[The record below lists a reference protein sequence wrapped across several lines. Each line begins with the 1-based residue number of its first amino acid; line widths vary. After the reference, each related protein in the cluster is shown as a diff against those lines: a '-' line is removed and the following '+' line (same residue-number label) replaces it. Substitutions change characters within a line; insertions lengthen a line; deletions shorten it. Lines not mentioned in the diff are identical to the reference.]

1 LTFGSLYRHFGEQ
14 KGARIMAGCENVTI
28 AVTDCKLR
36 DICEVSGQFW
46 RHFDRRREGLWQKA
60 VAGTINRIDCGRCG
74 RHFAP
79 PEEFLYTD
87 TERNF
92 AIVVN
97 PMPLDGQVA
106 PDDFAE
112 ILLAVEAGLTSSAL
126 LETKALLI
134 ADADTAIDPSSL
146 KLVGV
151 SEMLRFQDGL
161 GNTGE
166 VAIKTARKVMAQQA
180 QASETLAGRRA
191 RRRRH
196 IGNRNKACADLQAV
210 FSQKN
215 FEPKFEQD
223 IAAVKVAL
231 AQDFFTRQ
239 QAYAMARLSRF
250 PLAHTFER
258 AKSFELFEAITGIE
272 LSAELKKTK
281 ARTGLPILAALWF
294 AYAQLP
300 DKARKWR
307 GLGRLE
313 IDSKEGEK
321 ASGSFTNAEN
331 AADPD
336 IVSLS
341 FGAINTD
348 AFAPFLRHELAHALH
363 DHNLEQIDQWLTDQF
378 GWQVFQLPM
387 NLVGDNLGKRDIA
400 IEGWIRELGGWDV
413 AVPGAISD
421 ADKQKISFMIWEA
434 CQPRDPP
441 RTGKTMSRWK
451 DALAGHPDWFGES
464 LPQQTY
470 VRTKDDWWESA
481 SDWLPLPGNPDRV
494 TFMCYQ
500 YRQLI
505 VVNRRVIDLVTNGAI
520 PNHYALMSQ
529 KEFFAEL
536 YTSWHWR
543 ANGAE
548 SQRRLVRSQ
557 VPAFRELL
565 ARL

>member
-1 LTFGSLYRHFGEQ
+1 
-14 KGARIMAGCENVTI
+14 MAGCENVTI
-28 AVTDCKLR
+28 TVADCAR
-36 DICEVSGQFW
+36 PDGCEVNGQFW
-46 RHFDRRREGLWQKA
+46 RHFDRRREDLWQSA
-60 VAGTINRIDCGRCG
+60 VAGTINHIDCSKCG
-74 RHFAP
+74 RRFAP
-79 PEEFLYTD
+79 PEEFLYSD
-87 TERNF
+87 TERSF
-92 AIVVN
+92 AIVVS
-97 PMPLDGQVA
+97 PTPLDGQVA

-112 ILLAVEAGLTSSAL
+112 VLLAVEAGLTNAAL
-126 LETKALLI
+126 VEAKALL
-134 ADADTAIDPSSL
+134 AGAADTAIDPSSL

-151 SEMLRFQDGL
+151 GEMLRFQDGR
-161 GNTGE
+161 GNTSE
-166 VAIKTARKVMAQQA
+166 LAIKTARKVMAQQA
-180 QASETLAGRRA
+180 EAGETLAACRA

-196 IGNRNKACADLQAV
+196 IGNRNKACADLQAIL
-210 FSQKN
+210 SQKT

-223 IAAVKVAL
+223 VAAVKVAL
-231 AQDFFTRQ
+231 AQDFFTRE
-239 QAYAMARLSRF
+239 QAYAMARLARF

-258 AKSFELFEAITGIE
+258 AKSFELFEDITGIA
-272 LSAELKKTK
+272 LSSTLKDAKTT
-281 ARTGLPILAALWF
+281 TGLPILAALWY

-300 DKARKWR
+300 DKARRWR
-307 GLGRLE
+307 GLDRLV
-313 IDSKEGEK
+313 IDAIPGEK
-321 ASGSFTNAEN
+321 PGGSFSASQNAT
-331 AADPD
+331 DPD
-336 IVSLS
+336 KITLN
-341 FGAINTD
+341 FGAIQTN

-363 DHNLEQIDQWLTDQF
+363 DENLDLIDQWLTDQF
-378 GWQVFQLPM
+378 GWKVFQLPM
-387 NLVGDNLGKRDIA
+387 NLVGDNESKRDTA
-400 IEGWIRELGGWDV
+400 LEAWITELGGWDV
-413 AVPGAISD
+413 AVPGARSD
-421 ADKQKISFMIWEA
+421 ADKRKISFTIWEA

-451 DALAGHPDWFGES
+451 DELAGHPDWFGES
-464 LPQQTY
+464 LPQQAY

-505 VVNRRVIDLVTNGAI
+505 VVNRRVIDLVANGAI
-520 PNHYALMSQ
+520 PNRYALMSQ